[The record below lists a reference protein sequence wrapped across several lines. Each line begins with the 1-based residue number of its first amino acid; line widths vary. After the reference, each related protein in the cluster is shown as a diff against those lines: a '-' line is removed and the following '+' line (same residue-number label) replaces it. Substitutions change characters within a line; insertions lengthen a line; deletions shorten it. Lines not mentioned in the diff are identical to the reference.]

1 MVVGGKASGYN
12 NLNNTQIVDLSKQT
26 RSCPNLQNL
35 PIALT
40 GATGAIVSGHPI
52 ICGGTLDNHN
62 NRKECYHHSKAS
74 NSWTFLNN
82 MITLRFASASV
93 SLNGTL
99 FIMGGSYYR
108 PYLTISST
116 EYVSPDGSAS
126 QQGPDLPTPRSHHC
140 AVKLSSGQVM
150 LLGGSDYVKPCEL

>member
-52 ICGGTLDNHN
+52 ICGGTVDNHN
-62 NRKECYHHSKAS
+62 NRNECYHHSKAS
-74 NSWTFLNN
+74 NSWTFLN
-82 MITLRFASASV
+82 TAEL
-93 SLNGTL
+93 SLEG
-99 FIMGGSYYR
+99 
-108 PYLTISST
+108 
-116 EYVSPDGSAS
+116 V
-126 QQGPDLPTPRSHHC
+126 
-140 AVKLSSGQVM
+140 
-150 LLGGSDYVKPCEL
+150 LGEL